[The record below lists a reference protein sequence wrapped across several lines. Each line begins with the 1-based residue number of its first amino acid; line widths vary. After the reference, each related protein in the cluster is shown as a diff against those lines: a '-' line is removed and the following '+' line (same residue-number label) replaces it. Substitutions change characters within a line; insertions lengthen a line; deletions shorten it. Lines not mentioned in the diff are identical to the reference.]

1 MEQAGVKRF
10 VYLSSIGAGESR
22 KYMPQPIRFLIADL
36 TLRIPLADHTTNENR
51 IKRSRL
57 EWTIVRPGGL
67 TDGDKTDR
75 MRHGLSHNDSKSKG
89 LVSCFLI

>member
-1 MEQAGVKRF
+1 
-10 VYLSSIGAGESR
+10 
-22 KYMPQPIRFLIADL
+22 MPKPIRFLIADL

-75 MRHGLSHNDSKSKG
+75 MRHGFEDMKMKG
-89 LVSCFLI
+89 NQNISRTNVAAFIIGQLGEIIYLNICVWLFES